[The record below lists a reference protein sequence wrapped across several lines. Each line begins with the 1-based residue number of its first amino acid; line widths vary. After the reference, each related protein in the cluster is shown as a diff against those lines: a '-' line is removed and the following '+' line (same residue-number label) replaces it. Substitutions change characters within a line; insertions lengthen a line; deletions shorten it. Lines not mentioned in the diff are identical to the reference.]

1 MIVLPIQK
9 QEQKTR
15 NHQATAMF
23 SWDNPGLLQSSH
35 GGQRDSGIQALNWG
49 PRACINLI

>member
-9 QEQKTR
+9 QEQKSR

-35 GGQRDSGIQALNWG
+35 HHEGIKHWTEVPEPA
-49 PRACINLI
+49 